1 MNKTNK
7 LILFISFTILIIS
20 LPDSFNLK
28 LYDITNDKRFTL
40 SDTTISTIKK
50 LKSPLKI
57 EIFLEG
63 SMPIYYYNFQNQIKE
78 IVKLFINENSLIS
91 YDFINPY
98 DLNQKD
104 LIFQKITALG
114 LSPDIIVK
122 NINNNRKEYNI
133 YPWAIVCY

>member
-63 SMPIYYYNFQNQIKE
+63 SMPNYY
-78 IVKLFINENSLIS
+78 LSLIH
-91 YDFINPY
+91 I
-98 DLNQKD
+98 
-104 LIFQKITALG
+104 
-114 LSPDIIVK
+114 
-122 NINNNRKEYNI
+122 
-133 YPWAIVCY
+133 